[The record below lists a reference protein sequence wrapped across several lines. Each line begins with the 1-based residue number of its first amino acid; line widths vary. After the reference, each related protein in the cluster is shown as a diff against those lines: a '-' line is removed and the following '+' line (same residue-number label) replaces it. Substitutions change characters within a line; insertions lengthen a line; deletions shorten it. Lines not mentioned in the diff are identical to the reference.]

1 MERWCSVRESDICN
15 IVWFGIQAIDGF
27 SENSFQMLAQGVIKL
42 EDGRYY
48 NYKKS
53 IEMGAYEIEIE
64 YKDGYEEITVLKNEV
79 GYGIA
84 KLDSVSEEASSL
96 RNQLYSLQ
104 ENKQGIIRINGTE
117 YKLRIEIYESFGEDV
132 FRLIIEKS

>member
-1 MERWCSVRESDICN
+1 MADI
-15 IVWFGIQAIDGF
+15 
-27 SENSFQMLAQGVIKL
+27 VIIKNNPL
-42 EDGRYY
+42 VEFVLT
-48 NYKKS
+48 S

-64 YKDGYEEITVLKNEV
+64 YKDGYEEITVLKNQV

-84 KLDSVSEEASSL
+84 KLDSGSEEASSL

-117 YKLRIEIYESFGEDV
+117 YKLRVEIYESFGEDV

>member
-1 MERWCSVRESDICN
+1 MSLYQCHTGLN
-15 IVWFGIQAIDGF
+15 ITGD
-27 SENSFQMLAQGVIKL
+27 KL
-42 EDGRYY
+42 QLV
-48 NYKKS
+48 
-53 IEMGAYEIEIE
+53 EIE

-84 KLDSVSEEASSL
+84 KLDTGSEEASSL

-117 YKLRIEIYESFGEDV
+117 YKPRVEIY
-132 FRLIIEKS
+132 